1 MTTRTTP
8 SSRTSSRMPV
18 LPAAAFV
25 LVWSS
30 GYIAGPYGVKGMEP
44 LSLVA
49 WRFIL
54 AHCHEYRRPCFWLD
68 EHGAVAERYLRG
80 QTDEVVCLNSGQW
93 TEVVYACNA
102 ECTQDHVLR

>member
-54 AHCHEYRRPCFWLD
+54 AAVILHEEDAYRPAAH
-68 EHGAVAERYLRG
+68 HGAR
-80 QTDEVVCLNSGQW
+80 
-93 TEVVYACNA
+93 
-102 ECTQDHVLR
+102 H